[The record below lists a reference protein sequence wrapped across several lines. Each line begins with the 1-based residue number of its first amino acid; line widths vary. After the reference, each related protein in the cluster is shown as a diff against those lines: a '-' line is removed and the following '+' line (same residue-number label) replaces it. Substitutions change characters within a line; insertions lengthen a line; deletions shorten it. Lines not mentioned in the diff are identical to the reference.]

1 MKCPPCL
8 TDTPATTY
16 LTTLQNHFKK
26 GRPALFCAAMMLGAI
41 LLFGCSDSG
50 GSGPPGPAGPAGPT
64 GPSIPPAATTSET
77 CSVCHSEGKIA
88 DIAVAHPDP
97 TGQNVTISIFNLT
110 NAGGIPV
117 VSFSAATDAGPVTDL
132 AIGDLQFMMAD
143 KVPAGTTTM
152 SWGTW
157 DTDYFERWARER
169 VSSSDPVG
177 VLDTTNAANGN
188 YTYTFATGFGS
199 PGAREVAPDY
209 DPAHTQRLFIVLRGG
224 NHVDTSGDVVT
235 NNSVGFLDFVVPAVG
250 AAAAELVSQ
259 RLFVTADACK
269 KCHGAPFQQ
278 AAHASTYLDT
288 RACVICHSP
297 LGVYGDIMQED
308 NAYLPVLVHQIH
320 AAIDNPAFEEEIR
333 GLGFG
338 AVTYPQEIADCV
350 ACHSNPS
357 DLNLGTGDQIDHWKT
372 SPSTDV
378 CGSCHTNVD
387 FATGENHAGGP
398 QMNNDFCIA
407 CHKPTGAPNPPVGAN
422 VTDAHD
428 TAPDAVYHPTPE
440 NIPEF
445 KVNLDITKPINGS
458 YYTAGEAPQVRVTLT
473 DYATGIAVPSAV
485 YTTPQGDAGV
495 KGGGLNVASVYVYG
509 PRARSVPVLATGT
522 ITDPAFDSETDTP
535 TQGHDLFVGGT
546 DPLVTTDDGGFGYQ
560 LLKIPADM
568 TAGTYMVRVRIGDK
582 GRISDS
588 NYRIESIA
596 FTNIQIGTATAEEK
610 VAGNPPYEPDMTT
623 VAPFPDSST
632 CVDCH
637 GTGTAPFHD
646 ARHAVVF
653 DTDQCLAC
661 HDQSGNFAIPIANRV
676 HAVHSANPEGDI
688 YVING
693 GSISSRDWS
702 DVTYPQNIQSPVTGH
717 VADDGL
723 PRCVGCHASGDV
735 TYKTL
740 PYMAPCVGCHANGAN
755 TINNMP
761 DIDHMRQNGGP
772 Y

>member
-26 GRPALFCAAMMLGAI
+26 GRQALFCAAMMLGAI

-64 GPSIPPAATTSET
+64 GPSIPPTATTSET

-97 TGQNVTISIFNLT
+97 TAQDVTLSNIILT
-110 NAGGIPV
+110 NTGGIPV
-117 VSFSAATDAGPVTDL
+117 VSFHAAKADGEPVKDL
-132 AIGDLQFMMAD
+132 TFSDVRFYIADL
-143 KVPAGTTTM
+143 VPADTTTTM
-152 SWGTW
+152 WGTW
-157 DTDYFERWARER
+157 SSPYFERWAAET
-169 VSSSDPVG
+169 SSTAG
-177 VLDTTNAANGN
+177 ATFNTTNADAGN
-188 YTYTFATGFGS
+188 YTYTFATGF
-199 PGAREVAPDY
+199 EDAPVEAPEY
-209 DPAHTQRLFIVLRGG
+209 DPTDTQRLVITVSGHNDSNG
-224 NHVDTSGDVVT
+224 NALT
-235 NNSVGFLDFVVPAVG
+235 NNTVGFLDFVVPAVG
-250 AAAAELVSQ
+250 AAATPLDSQ

-269 KCHGAPFQQ
+269 KCHSPLFQQ
-278 AAHASTYLDT
+278 AAHADRYLDT
-288 RACVICHSP
+288 RTCVICHSP
-297 LGVYGDIMQED
+297 IGHYGTLMQTD
-308 NAYLPVLVHQIH
+308 TAYLSVFIHKIH
-320 AAIDNPAFEEEIR
+320 AAIDIPKFEEENR

-350 ACHSNPS
+350 TCHSNPS
-357 DLNLGTGDQIDHWKT
+357 NLNLGTGNEIDHWKT
-372 SPSTDV
+372 HPTAEI

-387 FATGENHAGGP
+387 FATGANHEGGP
-398 QMNNDFCIA
+398 QTDNRGCIY
-407 CHKPTGAPNPPVGAN
+407 CHPATGHLNPAAGAS
-422 VTDAHD
+422 VTEAHD
-428 TAPDAVYHPTPE
+428 TAPNAVLHPTPE

-445 KVNLDITKPINGS
+445 KVNLGITKPINGS

-473 DYATGIAVPSAV
+473 DYATGLAVPSAA

-495 KGGGLNVASVYVYG
+495 TGGGLNVASVYVYG

-522 ITDPAFDSETDTP
+522 VTDTAFDSATDTP
-535 TQGHDLFVGGT
+535 TQEHDLFVGGA
-546 DPLVTTDDGGFGYQ
+546 DPLVTTDGGGFGYQ

-568 TAGTYMVRVRIGDK
+568 KAGTYMVRVRIGDY

-596 FTNIQIGTATAEEK
+596 FQNIQIGTATVEDK
-610 VAGNPPYEPDMTT
+610 VAGD
-623 VAPFPDSST
+623 A
-632 CVDCH
+632 CIDCH

-702 DVTYPQNIQSPVTGH
+702 DITYPQNIQSPVTGH
-717 VADDGL
+717 IADDGL
-723 PRCVGCHASGDV
+723 PRCVGCHTSGDV

-740 PYMAPCVGCHANGAN
+740 PYMMPCVGCHANGAN

-772 Y
+772 F